1 MSPKA
6 LLILDFIKA
15 YIKKHG
21 VSPSYE
27 VMAKAFGMKAKS
39 NMHRL
44 VGVLEKEGYV
54 KVNKNKFYGVKVVDR
69 SVEDVVKL

>member
-6 LLILDFIKA
+6 LLVLDFIKA

-27 VMAKAFGMKAKS
+27 VMAKAFGMTAKS

-44 VGVLEKEGYV
+44 VGLLERGGYV
-54 KVNKNKFYGVKVVDR
+54 RVNKKKFYGIKVVDR
-69 SVEDVVKL
+69 SVDDVVKL